1 MLLNANKSLALHV
14 IEQQDASS
22 KWVQQMSLIS
32 RDLIWEEWINKTLA
46 SNYRWRWW
54 RGEKKKGRRR
64 KGTRVLNSCGA
75 GMTKRA
81 GGQDVTAGHVCVT
94 CASLMWMRRV
104 RKWNQVKGGA
114 GALPKLFGPQFHD
127 HMIVSQLLLHI
138 SLWKFC
144 LWAQLHD
151 NVSWTPAERS

>member
-32 RDLIWEEWINKTLA
+32 WDLIWEEWINKTSA

-54 RGEKKKGRRR
+54 RGEKKNGRRR

-81 GGQDVTAGHVCVT
+81 GGHDVTAGHVRVT

-104 RKWNQVKGGA
+104 RKWNQVKVELGRCQSY
-114 GALPKLFGPQFHD
+114 LVHNS
-127 HMIVSQLLLHI
+127 MIIWSYP
-138 SLWKFC
+138 SCYFT
-144 LWAQLHD
+144 WASESFACEH
-151 NVSWTPAERS
+151 NRMTMSPERL